1 MIDRGEIIAL
11 ASELGLQPRVVEKDY
26 VLGWVLA
33 GIAQDTELARA
44 WLFKGGTCL
53 KKCYF
58 ETYRFS
64 EDLDFTGIEPMQLD
78 RDFLMARF
86 TGIAAWLYEQTG
98 IELPAELLRF
108 NVWDRETGGRAGEGR
123 LSYRGPIA
131 PRGGDLP
138 RIKLDLTADERVVL
152 PSVIRSVA
160 HPYSDV
166 PAGSISA
173 RCYAFEE
180 VFGEKIRALSQRAR
194 PRDLY
199 DVINLFRHNDFRTA
213 AAVIRDV
220 VAQKCRFKRIGFP
233 TFESLL
239 PAQPELVGEWGNMLA
254 HQLPA
259 LPAIDDFW
267 GALPE
272 FFRWLAGIEVPRIL
286 PAIPI
291 EADATVL
298 RGPAGSIRIPGRSTP
313 FVEVIR
319 FAAANHLCVELDYR
333 DEQGN
338 RRTRPIEPYS
348 LRRTRDG
355 NILLCGINL
364 EWQHPRSYRV
374 ERIQGAQILN
384 RSFTPRFLIELSPS
398 GPLVAPPT
406 PRNAAS
412 SWAPPPVARRT
423 RSGSGITYLYRC
435 PVCSKRFER
444 TTRVLPCDR
453 TKRRGVISA
462 AGVVEFSKEPNRAN
476 AGTWATERHYSAP
489 IWVTPARSRIGFL
502 PPSGVV
508 YHRTGT
514 AQHDTWQ
521 ETPPS

>member
-1 MIDRGEIIAL
+1 MIDRSEIITL
-11 ASELGLQPRVVEKDY
+11 AGELGLQPRVVEKDY

-33 GIAQDTELARA
+33 GIAQDAELARA

-64 EDLDFTGIEPMQLD
+64 EDLDFTITVPGHLD

-86 TGIAAWLYEQTG
+86 TAMAAWLYEQTG

-108 NVWDRETGGRAGEGR
+108 NVWDLESGGRAGEGR

-138 RIKLDLTADERVVL
+138 RIKLDLTADEHVVL
-152 PSVIRSVA
+152 PSVIRAVT

-166 PAGSISA
+166 PAEGIAA

-180 VFGEKIRALSQRAR
+180 VFGEKIRALSPRAR

-199 DVINLFRHNDFRTA
+199 DVVNLFRHNDFRTA

-220 VAQKCRFKRIGFP
+220 VMQKCHFKKIEFP
-233 TFESLL
+233 SLESLL
-239 PAQPELVGEWGNMLA
+239 PAQAELVGDWSNMLA

-259 LPAIDDFW
+259 LPAVDDFW
-267 GALPE
+267 GTLPE
-272 FFRWLAGIEVPRIL
+272 FFRWLAGIEVPRML

-291 EADATVL
+291 ETDAAVL

-313 FVEVIR
+313 FIEVIR
-319 FAAANHLCVELDYR
+319 FAASNHLCVELDYR

-355 NILLCGINL
+355 NILLCGINI
-364 EWQHPRSYRV
+364 ERQQPRSYRL
-374 ERIQGAQILN
+374 ERILGAQILN
-384 RSFTPRFLIELSPS
+384 SPFTPRYMIELTPS

-412 SWAPPPVARRT
+412 VWAPPPAARRT
-423 RSGSGITYLYRC
+423 RSRSGITYLYRC

-444 TTRVLPCDR
+444 RSRDFTLRPHKAPGGYQCSG
-453 TKRRGVISA
+453 RRGIF
-462 AGVVEFSKEPNRAN
+462 E
-476 AGTWATERHYSAP
+476 GTK
-489 IWVTPARSRIGFL
+489 
-502 PPSGVV
+502 
-508 YHRTGT
+508 
-514 AQHDTWQ
+514 
-521 ETPPS
+521 